1 MKKHPEKEVNRGYI
15 DFIRGISRPEV
26 KTRKTFGS
34 VLRAL
39 WSRALDF
46 AKLLFL
52 PLLILYGILLIAA
65 LQLRLL
71 LSKRGSPSGL
81 HGRAEKY
88 VVEFTS
94 QYPMHFYPVVAK
106 ALELAFLK
114 EHLADFLGPQ
124 RGGIA
129 ELAAGEGTLSA
140 RFFPEDAGIFAFDL
154 NPYSLVHTAGLP
166 HITRRIVADCLEP
179 PIGPGG
185 ASLIVSNNFM
195 HHVSNKEK
203 TLENWSKVSE
213 FVIFNENSP
222 YWVSGWFTPFLLAR
236 LGFAKTARKVAGG
249 IESRGYQSLMS
260 SDDLRE
266 LVSRFYEITQ
276 ETTFL
281 SERVFFLCAVS
292 SSLLFSYGPPTPERQ
307 KKMLNGILRPIS
319 RFLTGH
325 ACRALIRYDALLPRG
340 KDAFIS
346 WVAKSRKTVPSRAG
360 RKEIILV
367 CPDCRG
373 ILQDDHCP
381 ACNRTFEVRDGM
393 LFLLPRE
400 IAKDITY
407 AEEKTLTLGREHL

>member
-1 MKKHPEKEVNRGYI
+1 MEKHPEREVNRGYI

-26 KTRKTFGS
+26 KRRRTFGS
-34 VLRAL
+34 VLRGL
-39 WSRALDF
+39 WSRARDF

-65 LQLRLL
+65 LRFRLL
-71 LSKRGSPSGL
+71 LSKRGSSSGF
-81 HGRAEKY
+81 HGRAEKH
-88 VVEFTS
+88 VDEFIS

-106 ALELAFLK
+106 SLELAFLR
-114 EHLADFLGPQ
+114 ENIGGFLGPQ
-124 RGGIA
+124 RGGVA

-154 NPYSLVHTAGLP
+154 NPYSLVHTVGRP

-185 ASLIVSNNFM
+185 ASLIVSNNFL

-213 FVIFNENSP
+213 FAIFNENSP

-236 LGFAKTARKVAGG
+236 LGFVKTARKVAAG

-260 SDDLRE
+260 SNDLRTH
-266 LVSRFYEITQ
+266 VSRFYEITR
-276 ETTFL
+276 ETSFM
-281 SERVFFLCAVS
+281 SEGVLFLCAVS

-307 KKMLNGILRPIS
+307 KKILNGILRPIS

-325 ACRALIRYDALLPRG
+325 ACRALIRYDALLPRE
-340 KDAFIS
+340 KDAFIF
-346 WVAKSRKTVPSRAG
+346 WVAKSREAVPPRAG
-360 RKEIILV
+360 RKEVTLA

-400 IAKDITY
+400 IAKEITY